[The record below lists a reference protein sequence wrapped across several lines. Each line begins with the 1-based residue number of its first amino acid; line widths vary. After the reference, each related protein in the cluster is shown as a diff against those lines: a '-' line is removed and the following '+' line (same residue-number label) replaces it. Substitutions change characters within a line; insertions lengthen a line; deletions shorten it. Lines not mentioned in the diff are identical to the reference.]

1 MSSPRTC
8 SSSTTL
14 KNSPLPLNSVDA
26 FAGTVINNAII
37 TITNTSYN
45 DVRKIKIISNFSTAS
60 LTEHINIYSSYNL
73 DVTLSAKFRKILG
86 E

>member
-1 MSSPRTC
+1 M
-8 SSSTTL
+8 
-14 KNSPLPLNSVDA
+14 
-26 FAGTVINNAII
+26 I

-45 DVRKIKIISNFSTAS
+45 DVKKIKIISNFSTAS
-60 LTEHINIYSSYNL
+60 LTEHINIYSSYTL